1 MLVYGRN
8 VAKEL
13 LENGKIV
20 QKIILQDGFSDKEIN
35 SLIEKRKVPVQYK
48 SKREIDRL
56 APGVHQGIILFIPDY
71 KYKDISDVLDDEAK
85 FFVILDHLEDPH
97 NLGAIIRTCEAAK
110 VDAII
115 MPKDRQAQVN
125 STVMKTSA
133 GTLDNVNIVTVTN
146 LVSTIDELKKNKIK
160 TVMLTGDGKNAGKA
174 VAEKLG
180 LDEVYAEL
188 LPQDKVSKIEQ
199 FLAAVKNK
207 KERVAFAGDGINDA
221 PVLSRSDIGIAM
233 GGLGS
238 DAAIEAADVVIMD
251 DMPSKIPQA
260 ISIAKKTM
268 VNALE
273 NSVFALTVKF
283 AIIVCCTFGI
293 ANMWMAVFGDVG
305 VTLLAVLN
313 SLRLLAVKKIK

>member
-71 KYKDISDVLDDEAK
+71 KYKDISDVLDDEAN

-133 GTLDNVNIVTVTN
+133 GTLDNVSIVTVTN
-146 LVSTIDELKKNKIK
+146 LVSTIDELKKNGFWIVGTALEDSVDYKSIDYSGKIALVIGNEGSGMSK
-160 TVMLTGDGKNAGKA
+160 LVKNAC
-174 VAEKLG
+174 
-180 LDEVYAEL
+180 D
-188 LPQDKVSKIEQ
+188 
-199 FLAAVKNK
+199 F
-207 KERVAFAGDGINDA
+207 
-221 PVLSRSDIGIAM
+221 IA
-233 GGLGS
+233 
-238 DAAIEAADVVIMD
+238 
-251 DMPSKIPQA
+251 KIPMYG
-260 ISIAKKTM
+260 T
-268 VNALE
+268 
-273 NSVFALTVKF
+273 T
-283 AIIVCCTFGI
+283 
-293 ANMWMAVFGDVG
+293 
-305 VTLLAVLN
+305 N
-313 SLRLLAVKKIK
+313 SLNASVASGIMIYEVIRNRK